1 MSIFNGIKENDVV
14 RESLDLFQGKIP
26 LANGGP
32 TCNSCHE
39 VTNDA
44 VIGGGVLARDLTTVF
59 SRLGGPGVRAIVGNS
74 PFPLMQRAYEDKAL
88 TDEEITALVGFL
100 QQADAEQALHQPR
113 NYGMMLLAAGVAG
126 TVVLLGLYS
135 LLWRGRL
142 RSSVNQSIYDRQLKS
157 T

>member
-1 MSIFNGIKENDVV
+1 
-14 RESLDLFQGKIP
+14 
-26 LANGGP
+26 
-32 TCNSCHE
+32 
-39 VTNDA
+39 
-44 VIGGGVLARDLTTVF
+44 
-59 SRLGGPGVRAIVGNS
+59 
-74 PFPLMQRAYEDKAL
+74 MQRAYEDKAL